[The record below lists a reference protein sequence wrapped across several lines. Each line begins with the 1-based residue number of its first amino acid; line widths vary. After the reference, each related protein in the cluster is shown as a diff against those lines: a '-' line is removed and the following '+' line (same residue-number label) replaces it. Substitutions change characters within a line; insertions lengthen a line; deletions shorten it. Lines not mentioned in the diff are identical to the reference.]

1 MEKAREAPFPKKPSA
16 WTLFSVEKYSN
27 LIFSLDELHKL
38 LYGVPVLPDDPCHQI
53 SNGYL

>member
-1 MEKAREAPFPKKPSA
+1 MEKAREAPFPKKPST

-38 LYGVPVLPDDPCHQI
+38 LYGVPVLPNDPCHQI